1 VKISAKQAMIE
12 KEEKKGKSQTYG
24 VKIFL
29 KLLDIE
35 TFSPCKDSLTSL
47 IKAGKIRGLLL

>member
-1 VKISAKQAMIE
+1 MKISAKQAMIE
-12 KEEKKGKSQTYG
+12 KEGKKGKSQTYG
-24 VKIFL
+24 LKIFL

-35 TFSPCKDSLTSL
+35 TFSPSKDSLTSL

>member
-1 VKISAKQAMIE
+1 VKISAKRAMMKME
-12 KEEKKGKSQTYG
+12 GKKGKSQTYG
-24 VKIFL
+24 LKIFL

-47 IKAGKIRGLLL
+47 IEAGKIRGLLL